1 MFSEADIRLIVY
13 IAVMAGVTYLIRM
26 LPLMLFRKK
35 ITSRFVK
42 SVLYYMPYAVLTA
55 MTIPAVFTSAGG
67 DVNGIIASLAG
78 VIIAVALSMGK
89 QSLIVVSASA
99 SVAVY
104 IAGKILTLF
113 KKLPSWELF
122 LLSTN
127 IDT

>member
-26 LPLMLFRKK
+26 LPLMLCRKK

-78 VIIAVALSMGK
+78 VLIAVALSIGK
-89 QSLIVVSASA
+89 QSLIVVAASA
-99 SVAVY
+99 AVAVY
-104 IAGKILTLF
+104 VAGKILTLF
-113 KKLPSWELF
+113 
-122 LLSTN
+122 
-127 IDT
+127 

>member
-67 DVNGIIASLAG
+67 DINGIIASLAVSACVDKYG
-78 VIIAVALSMGK
+78 GILASHEGAVAGRARK
-89 QSLIVVSASA
+89 QGGDPYHTITSPTRS
-99 SVAVY
+99 
-104 IAGKILTLF
+104 
-113 KKLPSWELF
+113 
-122 LLSTN
+122 
-127 IDT
+127 